1 LIEELLAEV
10 LYFYDDK
17 INTCKKFIAKY
28 REKLVKLEER
38 MGKANVGLCDKIN
51 EEIDGYTL
59 SIKDY
64 EESLDDWQYWP
75 ISSAF

>member
-1 LIEELLAEV
+1 MIEELLAEV

-17 INTCKKFIAKY
+17 INTCEKFIAKY

>member
-1 LIEELLAEV
+1 
-10 LYFYDDK
+10 
-17 INTCKKFIAKY
+17 
-28 REKLVKLEER
+28 